1 MRIGGVMKKIGKMI
15 ESMGFFFRKHESEF
29 FKFSKS
35 MKSILVRDGKTGQS
49 NPFWFGPP
57 VAR

>member
-1 MRIGGVMKKIGKMI
+1 MKKIGKMI